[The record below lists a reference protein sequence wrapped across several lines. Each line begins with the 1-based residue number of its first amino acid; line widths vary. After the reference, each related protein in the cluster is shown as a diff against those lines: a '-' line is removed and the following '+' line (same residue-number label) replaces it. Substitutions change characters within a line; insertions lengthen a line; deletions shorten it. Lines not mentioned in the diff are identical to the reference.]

1 MHVAN
6 FNFKVQQLQGSMR
19 DILNCLTLFCNLP
32 QENVKRLLTAGVA
45 EALSTTPHNV
55 AHVANSTSTTTSN
68 VSTNVEKKDSAATQ
82 TEIVAVH
89 TPQLESQSN
98 FPFIKIR
105 PSTLPLIESQ
115 NPSTPSNCN
124 NVTTTATDTENTTET
139 PTNQRPSL
147 EESGIASTDDVR
159 SSNDSVSIVE
169 KQDEDE
175 KHKLNLTTTISG

>member
-1 MHVAN
+1 
-6 FNFKVQQLQGSMR
+6 MR

-45 EALSTTPHNV
+45 EALSTTPHNGTQ
-55 AHVANSTSTTTSN
+55 TSGINTTTS
-68 VSTNVEKKDSAATQ
+68 TVEKRDSAATQ
-82 TEIVAVH
+82 TEIIAVH
-89 TPQLESQSN
+89 TPQLESQTN

-115 NPSTPSNCN
+115 NPSTPNNCN
-124 NVTTTATDTENTTET
+124 SSSLTGNMATTATETENTAET

-147 EESGIASTDDVR
+147 EESGIASTDDIR

-169 KQDEDE
+169 KQDDDE
-175 KHKLNLTTTISG
+175 KHNLNLTTTISG

>member
-1 MHVAN
+1 
-6 FNFKVQQLQGSMR
+6 MR

-45 EALSTTPHNV
+45 EALSTAPNMS
-55 AHVANSTSTTTSN
+55 AHGPNTTGISTTTS
-68 VSTNVEKKDSAATQ
+68 SEKKDSAATQ

-98 FPFIKIR
+98 FPFNKIR

-115 NPSTPSNCN
+115 KPNTPSNCN
-124 NVTTTATDTENTTET
+124 SSSLTSNATSTAATDTEISTET
-139 PTNQRPSL
+139 PTNKRCSL
-147 EESGIASTDDVR
+147 EESGIASIDDVR

-169 KQDEDE
+169 KQDDDE
-175 KHKLNLTTTISG
+175 KHNLTFNSTISG

>member
-1 MHVAN
+1 
-6 FNFKVQQLQGSMR
+6 MR

-45 EALSTTPHNV
+45 EALSTTSNNT
-55 AHVANSTSTTTSN
+55 AHANNITTT
-68 VSTNVEKKDSAATQ
+68 TNIIFVEKKDSAATQ

-115 NPSTPSNCN
+115 NPNASNTCNNSSSTN
-124 NVTTTATDTENTTET
+124 NVTTTAADTETSTTT
-139 PTNQRPSL
+139 PTNKRPSL
-147 EESGIASTDDVR
+147 EESGISSTDDVR
-159 SSNDSVSIVE
+159 SSNDSVSIFE

-175 KHKLNLTTTISG
+175 KRNLNLSTTISG